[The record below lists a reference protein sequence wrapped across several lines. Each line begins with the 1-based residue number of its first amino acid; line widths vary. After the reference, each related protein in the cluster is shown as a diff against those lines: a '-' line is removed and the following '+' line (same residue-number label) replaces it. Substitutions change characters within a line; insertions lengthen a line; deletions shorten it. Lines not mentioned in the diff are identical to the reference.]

1 MLFGTVAKEVM
12 RIAFEQKILNLTKLR
27 NCIKA
32 FTEKNNNNK
41 AKKGKA
47 PNNITIVILPR
58 QCENRFNN
66 RTIVGLVPSTITFTI
81 VRI

>member
-12 RIAFEQKILNLTKLR
+12 RTAFEQKILNLTKLR

-47 PNNITIVILPR
+47 SKKSWHL
-58 QCENRFNN
+58 
-66 RTIVGLVPSTITFTI
+66 
-81 VRI
+81 

>member
-32 FTEKNNNNK
+32 FTENNNNNNK

-47 PNNITIVILPR
+47 PKKSWHL
-58 QCENRFNN
+58 
-66 RTIVGLVPSTITFTI
+66 
-81 VRI
+81 